1 MSTAVR
7 PRETLSRAQRL
18 RSSRDF
24 LRLKD
29 QGKRQVHGCLIMNWQ
44 AAPPGVAVSIG
55 LAQGAMAQGSGET
68 RLGVVTS
75 KRVGGAVV
83 RNRARR
89 LLREVFRRNRYLLPP
104 NASVVLVARPSIA
117 GMGYAQV
124 ERDFVETL
132 RRARLLAANPL
143 QTSPLTTPTTIPAR
157 PLGFQSTS

>member
-1 MSTAVR
+1 MPTTGR

-18 RSSRDF
+18 RSSGDF

-29 QGKRQVHGCLIMNWQ
+29 QGKRQVHGCLILNWQ
-44 AAPPGVAVSIG
+44 SAPSGVAG
-55 LAQGAMAQGSGET
+55 LSFKT

-89 LLREVFRRNRYLLPP
+89 LLREVFRRNRYLLQPIT
-104 NASVVLVARPSIA
+104 SVVLVARPSIA

-132 RRARLLAANPL
+132 RRARLLQVGISPTNPSQL
-143 QTSPLTTPTTIPAR
+143 PGSKLNP
-157 PLGFQSTS
+157 